1 METFNSSNKTIKKN
15 ENTSSIYNL
24 IENNNSQIGKIL
36 NNTVKIFQINQNKE
50 EKNIEND
57 KKEQIILKILKLN

>member
-50 EKNIEND
+50 EKNI
-57 KKEQIILKILKLN
+57 